1 MTERQR
7 DMVEMYGEACSMIQA
22 GRIIN
27 RSDETIRR
35 MLHDGRLR
43 TACEGSMVDVR
54 SLADYIERPKQMD
67 SEARTSRKREKA
79 GVACRFKV

>member
-7 DMVEMYGEACSMIQA
+7 DMVEMYGEACSLIQA
-22 GRIIN
+22 GKIIN

-67 SEARTSRKREKA
+67 SEARLNKRRAKA
-79 GVACRFKV
+79 NVECRWRV